1 MDYLFAIRKKTS
13 MSLCNVNEVDSIKM
27 YEILEIKE
35 KEKDTPHLVWLN
47 APFKSEEDDELRSK
61 YQVWSLHKKEYAISM
76 ITKLVNEQDIL
87 FKSVIQRPRGRP
99 LKAKKKRGI
108 TSTIRDPLRYD
119 GVMALEE
126 FNLMDQVYFVRA
138 TLFPDTHFQFIG
150 FYIDMATLKYD
161 LPLLDRDTRFSLWQV
176 KMRAVLAQLDLDD
189 ALLGRDKM
197 PAAWSDEE
205 KDRKDRKALSHIH
218 LHLSNNILQEV
229 LKETTAASL
238 WLKLEQICMTKDLT
252 SKMHLK
258 QKLFSLKMQ
267 EGGSLLDHLSV
278 FKEIVTDLEAMEV
291 KYDEEDLGL
300 ILLCS
305 LPSPYSNFRD
315 TILYSRDTLTLQ
327 EVYEALH
334 AKEKMKDMVSTEGS
348 SSKGESLM
356 VRGRQTEKDNS
367 KGKNSRNYRSKS
379 RSRRIGSSNQDFDVF
394 VGLVTDVRHVPGLKR
409 NLISLS
415 TLDLKGYKYSAVYGS
430 NSNVTSNSSSDTTN
444 LWHMRLGHMSELG
457 LTVLSKRGLLDG
469 QCVGKLE
476 FCEHCIFGK
485 HKRVKFNTSVH
496 TTKGIL
502 DYVHSDLWGP
512 SQEASLGGARYMLTI
527 IDDFSRSVWPYFL
540 KHKSEAF
547 SAFKEWKVM
556 VETQTGKK
564 VKKLRTDNGME
575 FCSNEFNSY
584 CKSKGIVRH
593 YTIPHTPQQ
602 NGVVE
607 RMNRTIISKARC
619 MLSNA
624 GLSKR
629 FWAEAASTAYLRIF
643 GCPAYAHIDNGKL
656 EPRAIK
662 CIFLGYKSGVKGYK
676 LWCPETK
683 KVVIGRNVIFNE
695 SSMLQKY
702 SSTNTSVES
711 QQKSSVQVEQSEN
724 TLEKE
729 NFVDQE
735 TSVEQESHTP
745 TQQPQCSIATDRP
758 RRVIHPPRRL
768 IKEANV
774 VAYALNIADEIEG
787 TTEPSTCTE
796 AITSDDCNKWITAM
810 HEEMESLEKNGTW
823 ELAKLPKEKKPIR
836 CKWIFKRK
844 EGVTPNEE
852 ARYKGRLVA
861 KGYSQIPGID
871 FTDVFSPV
879 VKHSSFRT
887 LLSIVDMRNYEL
899 EQLDVKTAFLHGEL
913 EEDIYMEQPEGF
925 IVPGK
930 ENLSVNGS
938 PIYLLLYVD
947 DMLIA
952 AKDKTEV
959 ANLKAQLSKE
969 FEMTDLGPA
978 KKILGMEIIRERQHG
993 KLYLSQKSS
1002 GEGLVG
1008 YVDSDYAGDLD
1019 KRRSLTGYVFTIG
1032 GCVSAIYL
1040 TKDQMFHE
1048 RTKHIDVRYHFIRGV
1063 ISQGDIQVQKISTHD
1078 NPADMMTKPVP
1089 STKFEFC
1096 SSLVGEWLKFNN
1108 RNLSLDRRKEFRK
1121 RFCEIRIKEI
1131 ECPEGL
1137 DFEEFGAFHEG
1148 MALQNLNQFSHV
1160 SYEQDD
1166 RRFTS
1171 QAWNRL
1177 FRIKEQ
1183 VVREYVMEFLSS
1195 FTFRDHIKELDVAD

>member
-1 MDYLFAIRKKTS
+1 
-13 MSLCNVNEVDSIKM
+13 
-27 YEILEIKE
+27 
-35 KEKDTPHLVWLN
+35 
-47 APFKSEEDDELRSK
+47 
-61 YQVWSLHKKEYAISM
+61 
-76 ITKLVNEQDIL
+76 
-87 FKSVIQRPRGRP
+87 
-99 LKAKKKRGI
+99 
-108 TSTIRDPLRYD
+108 
-119 GVMALEE
+119 
-126 FNLMDQVYFVRA
+126 
-138 TLFPDTHFQFIG
+138 
-150 FYIDMATLKYD
+150 
-161 LPLLDRDTRFSLWQV
+161 
-176 KMRAVLAQLDLDD
+176 
-189 ALLGRDKM
+189 M

-229 LKETTAASL
+229 LKKTTAASL

-315 TILYSRDTLTLQ
+315 TILYSHDTLTLQ

-379 RSRRIGSSNQDFDVF
+379 RSRRSKFCKYCKKDGHDISECYKLKNKEKRAANQKPQANQDDDGKAAYAAENNSNGDVLVVFAGCVKTNDEWILDSACTFHMTPNKDWFINYEPTKGGSVLMGDNSPYKIAGIGSIQIKMFDGV
-394 VGLVTDVRHVPGLKR
+394 VRILTDVRHVPGLKR

-415 TLDLKGYKYSAVYGS
+415 TLDLKGYKYSAVGGVLKVSKGALIVMKADIKSANLYHLHGCTVTG

-496 TTKGIL
+496 TTEGIL

-527 IDDFSRSVWPYFL
+527 IDDFSRRVWPYFL

-584 CKSKGIVRH
+584 CKSEGIVRH
-593 YTIPHTPQQ
+593 YTVPHTPQQ
-602 NGVVE
+602 NGVAE

-629 FWAEAASTAYLRIF
+629 FWAEAASTACYIINMSPSIPLGKKTPIEVWSGSPANYSDLRIF

-683 KVVIGRNVIFNE
+683 KVVISRNVIFNE
-695 SSMLQKY
+695 SSMLQKD
-702 SSTNTSVES
+702 SSTNNPVES
-711 QQKSSVQVEQSEN
+711 QQKSSVQVEQSVDLEN
-724 TLEKE
+724 TPEKE
-729 NFVDQE
+729 NFVDQD

-745 TQQPQCSIATDRP
+745 TQQT
-758 RRVIHPPRRL
+758 
-768 IKEANV
+768 
-774 VAYALNIADEIEG
+774 
-787 TTEPSTCTE
+787 
-796 AITSDDCNKWITAM
+796 
-810 HEEMESLEKNGTW
+810 
-823 ELAKLPKEKKPIR
+823 
-836 CKWIFKRK
+836 
-844 EGVTPNEE
+844 
-852 ARYKGRLVA
+852 
-861 KGYSQIPGID
+861 
-871 FTDVFSPV
+871 
-879 VKHSSFRT
+879 
-887 LLSIVDMRNYEL
+887 
-899 EQLDVKTAFLHGEL
+899 
-913 EEDIYMEQPEGF
+913 
-925 IVPGK
+925 
-930 ENLSVNGS
+930 
-938 PIYLLLYVD
+938 
-947 DMLIA
+947 
-952 AKDKTEV
+952 
-959 ANLKAQLSKE
+959 
-969 FEMTDLGPA
+969 
-978 KKILGMEIIRERQHG
+978 
-993 KLYLSQKSS
+993 
-1002 GEGLVG
+1002 
-1008 YVDSDYAGDLD
+1008 
-1019 KRRSLTGYVFTIG
+1019 
-1032 GCVSAIYL
+1032 
-1040 TKDQMFHE
+1040 
-1048 RTKHIDVRYHFIRGV
+1048 
-1063 ISQGDIQVQKISTHD
+1063 
-1078 NPADMMTKPVP
+1078 
-1089 STKFEFC
+1089 
-1096 SSLVGEWLKFNN
+1096 
-1108 RNLSLDRRKEFRK
+1108 
-1121 RFCEIRIKEI
+1121 
-1131 ECPEGL
+1131 
-1137 DFEEFGAFHEG
+1137 
-1148 MALQNLNQFSHV
+1148 
-1160 SYEQDD
+1160 
-1166 RRFTS
+1166 
-1171 QAWNRL
+1171 
-1177 FRIKEQ
+1177 
-1183 VVREYVMEFLSS
+1183 
-1195 FTFRDHIKELDVAD
+1195 